1 MERWQQYFYES
12 LNSMDGMEIRKKVIQ
27 VYQEPQQ
34 QTEPPTNIGAWEI
47 IMETKHF
54 GKKFIQ

>member
-1 MERWQQYFYES
+1 
-12 LNSMDGMEIRKKVIQ
+12 MDGMEIRKKVIQ